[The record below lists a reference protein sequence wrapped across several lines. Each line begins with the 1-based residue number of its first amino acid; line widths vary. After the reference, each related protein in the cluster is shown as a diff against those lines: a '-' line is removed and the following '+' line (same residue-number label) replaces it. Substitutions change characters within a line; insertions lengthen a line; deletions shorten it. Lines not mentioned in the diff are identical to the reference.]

1 MVETNKQTK
10 QQAQEGIIV
19 SDPDG
24 VVIAWRDGL
33 AHRFSWDQLRQ
44 LSMRE
49 TRSGQS
55 AQPDVALVQQAA

>member
-1 MVETNKQTK
+1 MGETK
-10 QQAQEGIIV
+10 QQLQRPPHEGIIV